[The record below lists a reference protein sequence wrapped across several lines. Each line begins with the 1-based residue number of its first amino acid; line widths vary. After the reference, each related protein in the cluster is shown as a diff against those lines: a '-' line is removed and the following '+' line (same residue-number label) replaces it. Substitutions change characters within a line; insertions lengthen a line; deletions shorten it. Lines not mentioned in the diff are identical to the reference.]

1 MENKQ
6 FIQIGTED
14 FKILKAGALTSEYE
28 RAKENGMDTIYKAY
42 TRPSE
47 SKIAIFDYYRRYCVE
62 NGFEPVYISG
72 KNCSFF
78 SLISTD
84 GRYIIKINHVNN
96 YIALI

>member
-28 RAKENGMDTIYKAY
+28 RAKENSMDTIYKAY
-42 TRPSE
+42 TRPSKR
-47 SKIAIFDYYRRYCVE
+47 KIGIFDYYRRYCVE

>member
-1 MENKQ
+1 MKKKQ
-6 FIQIGTED
+6 FIQIGTEN
-14 FKILKAGALTSEYE
+14 FKILKTGSLTNEYKS
-28 RAKENGMDTIYKAY
+28 AKEKGMDTIYKAY
-42 TRPSE
+42 TSPSKR
-47 SKIAIFDYYRRYCVE
+47 KIGIFDYYSRYCVE

-78 SLISTD
+78 SLIATD